1 MTRRDILM
9 DIYNRLFEAFGPQHW
24 WPGETPFEVMIGA
37 ILTQNTAWKNVEKAI
52 ARLKG
57 EGIMEPEGLA
67 QVKMGRLAGLIRAS
81 GYYNQKAR
89 KIVLFMRFLKDEYN
103 LNVKKMKKE
112 NMLSLREKLLQ
123 VNGIGPE
130 TADSILL
137 YALEMPIFVVDSYT
151 YRVFSRHALLAEDTT
166 YEDMQALFMDNLPH
180 DAKLFN
186 EYHALIVRL
195 GHAFCR
201 KTPLCP
207 LGDSPH
213 SGQNCPLE
221 DLLP

>member
-1 MTRRDILM
+1 MNRRDILM
-9 DIYNRLFEAFGPQHW
+9 DIYTRLFEAFGPQHW

-52 ARLKG
+52 ACLKE

-67 QVKMGRLAGLIRAS
+67 QAKIGRLAGLIRAS

-89 KIVLFMRFLKDEYN
+89 KIVRFMKFLKDEYD

-112 NMLSLREKLLQ
+112 SLLSLREKLLQ

-137 YALEMPIFVVDSYT
+137 YALEMPIFVVDAYT
-151 YRVFSRHALLAEDTT
+151 YRVFSRHSFIAEDTT
-166 YEDMQALFMDNLPH
+166 YDEMQALFMDNLAH

-195 GHAFCR
+195 GHTFCR

-207 LGDSPH
+207 LGDPPH
-213 SGQNCPLE
+213 SGQNCPLN
-221 DLLP
+221 DLLS